1 MTDVMPEGLVDL
13 DELADEEAVRPAE
26 SSLDTVDE
34 QLIDRLVGRARE
46 GGLQLTGEGGL
57 LAQLTKRLVESAL
70 EGELTDHLGY
80 GKHDAEGRDGRNS
93 RNGRRSKTVLT
104 EVGPVEIDVPRD
116 RDGSFEPK
124 IVPKRQRRLSGVDEL
139 VLSLSAKGLT
149 TGEVQAHLAEV
160 YGAEVSR
167 QTISTITE
175 KVVEGM
181 AEWQNRPLD
190 PVYPVVF
197 IDAINV
203 KIRDGKVAN
212 RPIYVALAVT
222 CEGRRDILGLWAG
235 EAPSVTGSPVGEG
248 AKYWLHV
255 LTEIKNRGVN
265 DVLMVVCDGLTGL
278 PDAISAVW
286 PQTITQTC
294 VVHLLRNSFRYA
306 GRQHYDAIAKAL
318 RPVYTA
324 PTEAAAME
332 RFLEFCETWGERYP
346 AIVRLWENAWAEFV
360 PFLSFDVEIR
370 KIICTTNAIESV
382 NARIRRAVKA
392 RGHFPNEQAALK
404 CVYMAI
410 MSLDPTG
417 AGQRRWSI
425 RWKPA
430 LNAFD
435 IAFDGRLSAGRK

>member
-1 MTDVMPEGLVDL
+1 MTDVMPEQLVDL
-13 DELADEEAVRPAE
+13 DEVGGGEPATPATDG
-26 SSLDTVDE
+26 LDAVDE
-34 QLIDRLVGRARE
+34 QLIARLTGKARE

-70 EGELTDHLGY
+70 DGEITDHLGY
-80 GKHDAEGRDGRNS
+80 DKHDAAGRDGGNS
-93 RNGRRSKTVLT
+93 RNGHRPKTVLT

-124 IVPKRQRRLSGVDEL
+124 IVAKRQRRLSGVDEL
-139 VLSLSAKGLT
+139 VISLSAKGLT

-160 YGAEVSR
+160 YGAQVSR
-167 QTISTITE
+167 QTISTITD

-190 PVYPVVF
+190 PVYPVIF
-197 IDAINV
+197 IDAIHV

-235 EAPSVTGSPVGEG
+235 EAPVGGGTVGEG

-255 LTEIKNRGVN
+255 LTEIRNRGVN

-278 PDAISAVW
+278 PDAVCAVW

-318 RPVYTA
+318 RPIYTA
-324 PTEAAAME
+324 ATEAAAME
-332 RFLEFCETWGERYP
+332 RFLEFCEAWGERYP

-360 PFLSFDVEIR
+360 PFLAFDVEIR
-370 KIICTTNAIESV
+370 KIVCTTNAIESV

-392 RGHFPNEQAALK
+392 RGHFPNEAAALK

-417 AGQRRWSI
+417 TGQRRWCM